1 MISTIQ
7 QKVMANENLKSF
19 AHHLMVPKNQ
29 ARPRKWVSW
38 FVNPFV
44 HKKGSGARIC
54 KNVRMD
60 VLPNNAFSIGA
71 DSTIEDFSVIN
82 NGVGDVHIGARTRI
96 GIGNTVIGPVQI
108 DDDVI
113 FAQHVTLSGLNH
125 EYRDVHTPIHKQP
138 INTAKIHVKSG
149 AWLAANCVITAGVT
163 IGKNSVV
170 AAGSVVTKDV
180 PDYAVVA
187 GNPAKIIKQFDFERE
202 EWVRV

>member
-1 MISTIQ
+1 MIASAVLQ
-7 QKVMANENLKSF
+7 NQKIKSF
-19 AHHLMVPKNQ
+19 AHLLMVPKNQ

-44 HKKGSGARIC
+44 HSKANSATIC

-60 VLPNNAFSIGA
+60 VLPNKGFRLGA
-71 DSTIEDFSVIN
+71 NSTIEDFSVVN
-82 NGVGDVHIGARTRI
+82 NGVGDVWIGERTRI
-96 GIGNTVIGPVQI
+96 GIGNTIIGPVQI

-113 FAQHVTLSGLNH
+113 FAQHVVLSGLNH
-125 EYRDVHTPIHKQP
+125 QYQDVDVPIHKQA
-138 INTAKIHVKSG
+138 ITTKKIHVKSG
-149 AWLAANCVITAGVT
+149 AWIAANSVITAGVT

-180 PDYAVVA
+180 PDYSVVA
-187 GNPAKIIKQFDFERE
+187 GNPAKLIKQYNAESK

>member
-1 MISTIQ
+1 MIATIT
-7 QKVMANENLKSF
+7 QKVRANNGLKSF
-19 AHHLMVPKNQ
+19 VHQLVVPKNQ

-38 FVNPFV
+38 FINPFV

-54 KNVRMD
+54 KSVRMD
-60 VLPNNAFSIGA
+60 VLPNNTFSIGE

-82 NGVGDVHIGARTRI
+82 NGVGDVQIGDRTRI

-125 EYRDVHTPIHKQP
+125 EYRDVTTPIHKQS

-163 IGKNSVV
+163 IGKNTVV

-187 GNPAKIIKQFDFERE
+187 GNPAKIIKQYDFNLEK
-202 EWVRV
+202 WVRS